1 MRRSSSSVLG
11 FVWKA
16 CVLAAVVVFV
26 AGCTSA
32 PSGAA
37 AGKDVPLEVRVR
49 ALLDEWQAAVRT
61 QDIDRYMRLHWG
73 DTVKLIGQPNGVV
86 EILEGAEEI
95 RAEMQTVFAE
105 HGEFLSGHE
114 YPPAEYSFDGATG
127 MAQLKFGLENPSLIE
142 ALRFDE
148 REGELKI
155 AEHWVFFRFFPEPEA
170 SEFTGWADDRGNGN
184 GRLEPD
190 EQERLFIATHQVIFE
205 PGPVD
210 TPLDDYFDWNG
221 NGRVDQ
227 HEADIAA
234 TELLRNRMR
243 RIELWNVEFAAQRV
257 PPAGQEYVSIHDA
270 NWLTRAVLDSD
281 SAIPVGPTKMLD
293 DEAELA
299 ALIDMNRDRMISQIE
314 VEIFRDLVMRVAA
327 VNPAPITYNGW
338 MPAFTDDIRRWA
350 DTDYNDELTVDEY
363 QNAGFELFIAAV
375 FPDPTF
381 TPLHRFFDRN
391 RDSFLLELEQEW
403 ARDFMFGFLFP
414 TAVEMGVEVYDWEQ
428 DAMVEYNFDFDGDP
442 QITQAEQQS
451 VRGFITDFPR
461 QFWQENDPDGTPHRW
476 VDYNDDGEIERWEGD
491 IFRDK
496 LFQALLKTW
505 LQLPYE
511 EANSLV
517 VRSALDEAADSNG
530 DGMLSL
536 AERELMIDGLMQPHG
551 AGSEFDR
558 QIDFDGNGELTMD
571 EINRAQDTGAIPVG
585 EESAERRLASLDFGG
600 GADSGA
606 AGAADTEEREAAG
619 EGESEAGAAGGR
631 DMRVARSSRSSTP
644 SRVKAVSSWGSS
656 LAVLGVRDM
665 TEKMQTAQT
674 DLLVSF
680 LENAF
685 VNYGNVTVV
694 DRQNLEKIME
704 EYKYQTS
711 ALVDEETAVEIGK
724 LSGADAI
731 AIGNLSKLGDT
742 FYLHLKIINV
752 ESGAIIGSSISQG
765 LTEGDFLGMCDGAV
779 EPLF

>member
-1 MRRSSSSVLG
+1 MRRSGSSVLG
-11 FVWKA
+11 LVWKA
-16 CVLAAVVVFV
+16 CVLAVVVVFV
-26 AGCTSA
+26 AGCASA

-37 AGKDVPLEVRVR
+37 AGKDASLEERVR

-61 QDIDRYMRLHWG
+61 QDIDRYMRLHWD

-86 EILEGAEEI
+86 EFIEGAGNI
-95 RAEMQTVFAE
+95 RAEMQAVFAE
-105 HGEFLSGHE
+105 HGEFLSEHE
-114 YPPAEYSFDGATG
+114 YPPAEYSFDGPTG

-148 REGELKI
+148 RDGELKI

-190 EQERLFIATHQVIFE
+190 EQERLFIATHQVMFA

-210 TPLDDYFDWNG
+210 SPLDDFFDWNE
-221 NGRVDQ
+221 NGRLD
-227 HEADIAA
+227 EYESEIAA
-234 TELLRNRMR
+234 NEILRNRMR
-243 RIELWNVEFAAQRV
+243 RIDLWNAEFAAQRV
-257 PPAGQEYVSIHDA
+257 PPAGNEYVSIHDA
-270 NWLTRAVLDSD
+270 NWLTRAVLDPEIV
-281 SAIPVGPTKMLD
+281 IPVGPTGMLD

-299 ALIDMNRDRMISQIE
+299 ALIDMNRDSMISQIE
-314 VEIFRDLVMRVAA
+314 VEIYRDLVMRVAA

-363 QNAGFELFIAAV
+363 QNAGFELFIVAV
-375 FPDPTF
+375 FDDPAWS
-381 TPLHRFFDRN
+381 PLHRFFDRN
-391 RDSFLLELEQEW
+391 RDGFLVELEREW
-403 ARDFMFGFLFP
+403 ARDFLFDFLFP
-414 TAVEMGVEVYDWEQ
+414 TAIEMGVEVYDWEQ
-428 DAMVEYNFDFDGDP
+428 DAMVEFSFDFDGVP

-451 VRGFITDFPR
+451 VRGFISDFAR
-461 QFWQENDPDGTPHRW
+461 QFWQENNPDGTPHRW
-476 VDYNDDGEIERWEGD
+476 VDYNDDGEIEMWEGD

-530 DGMLSL
+530 DGMLSP
-536 AERELMIDGLMQPHG
+536 AERELMSDGLMQPHG
-551 AGSEFDR
+551 VGSEFDR

-571 EINRAQDTGAIPVG
+571 EIYRAQDTGVIPVG
-585 EESAERRLASLDFGG
+585 EESAERRVASLDFGD
-600 GADSGA
+600 GADTGA
-606 AGAADTEEREAAG
+606 AGAADAVEREA
-619 EGESEAGAAGGR
+619 EAGGAGGR
-631 DMRVARSSRSSTP
+631 DTRVVHRSRSSTP
-644 SRVKAVSSWGSS
+644 ARVKAVSSWGSS

-685 VNYGNVTVV
+685 VNFGNVTVV

-711 ALVDEETAVEIGK
+711 ALVNEETAVEIGK

-765 LTEGDFLGMCDGAV
+765 LTENDFLGMCNGAV

>member
-1 MRRSSSSVLG
+1 M
-11 FVWKA
+11 
-16 CVLAAVVVFV
+16 
-26 AGCTSA
+26 
-32 PSGAA
+32 
-37 AGKDVPLEVRVR
+37 EERVR

-95 RAEMQTVFAE
+95 REEIQTVFAE

-114 YPPAEYSFDGATG
+114 YPPAEYSFDGPTG
-127 MAQLKFGLENPSLIE
+127 MAQLKFGLENPSLLE
-142 ALRFDE
+142 ALRFKE
-148 REGELKI
+148 RDGELKI
-155 AEHWVFFRFFPEPEA
+155 AEHWVFFRFFPEVEA
-170 SEFTGWADDRGNGN
+170 SESTGWADDQGNGN
-184 GRLEPD
+184 GRLESD
-190 EQERLFIATHQVIFE
+190 EQERLFLATHRVMFE

-210 TPLDDYFDWNG
+210 TPLDDFFDWNE
-221 NGRVDQ
+221 NGRLDEY
-227 HEADIAA
+227 EAELAA
-234 TELLRNRMR
+234 TELVRNRLR
-243 RIELWNVEFAAQRV
+243 RIDLWNAEFAAQRV

-270 NWLTRAVLDSD
+270 NWLSAAVLD
-281 SAIPVGPTKMLD
+281 AEIVIPVGPVGMLD

-299 ALIDMNRDRMISQIE
+299 ELIDMNRDRMISQIE
-314 VEIFRDLVMRVAA
+314 VDIYRDLIMRVAA

-350 DTDYNDELTVDEY
+350 NADFEGELTDDEY
-363 QNAGFELFIAAV
+363 GDAGYVLFGIAGF
-375 FPDPTF
+375 PDQTMTW
-381 TPLHRFFDRN
+381 TPIHRFFDRN
-391 RDSFLLELEQEW
+391 RDGFLVELEQEW

-414 TAVEMGVEVYDWEQ
+414 AAVEMGVEVYDWEQ
-428 DAMVEYNFDFDGDP
+428 DAMVEFEFDFDGDSRVS
-442 QITQAEQQS
+442 ADEQES
-451 VRGFITDFPR
+451 VRGFITDFDR

-476 VDYNDDGEIERWEGD
+476 VDYNDDGQIEMWEGD

-505 LQLPYE
+505 LQLPFE
-511 EANSLV
+511 EANSLT
-517 VRSALDEAADSNG
+517 VRSALDQAADMNG
-530 DGMLSL
+530 DGMLSVE
-536 AERELMIDGLMQPHG
+536 ERELMIDGLMQPHG
-551 AGSEFDR
+551 VGSEFDR

-571 EINRAQDTGAIPVG
+571 EIYRAQDTGVIPVG
-585 EESAERRLASLDFGG
+585 EESAERRVASLDFGG
-600 GADSGA
+600 GTATGSAGQVELQEDGDSAEKTGDAGPRA
-606 AGAADTEEREAAG
+606 AQVVR
-619 EGESEAGAAGGR
+619 
-631 DMRVARSSRSSTP
+631 RSRASSP
-644 SRVKAVSSWGSS
+644 ARVKAVSSWGSS

-665 TEKMQTAQT
+665 TEKMDQGQTN
-674 DLLVSF
+674 LLVSF

-765 LTEGDFLGMCDGAV
+765 LSENDFLGMCDGAV
-779 EPLF
+779 DPLF

>member
-1 MRRSSSSVLG
+1 MRRSGSSFLG

-16 CVLAAVVVFV
+16 CVLTVVVALV
-26 AGCTSA
+26 AGCASA
-32 PSGAA
+32 PGGVA
-37 AGKDVPLEVRVR
+37 AGKDAPLEEQVWT
-49 ALLDEWQAAVRT
+49 LLEEWQTAVRT
-61 QDIDRYMRLHWG
+61 QDVDRYMRLHW
-73 DTVKLIGQPNGVV
+73 DDAIKLIGQPNGVV
-86 EILEGAEEI
+86 EILDGAGEI
-95 RAEMQTVFAE
+95 REEMQMVFAE
-105 HGEFLSGHE
+105 QGEFLSEHE
-114 YPPAEYSFDGATG
+114 YPPAEYSFDGSTG

-148 REGELKI
+148 RDGELKI

-190 EQERLFIATHQVIFE
+190 EQEHLFIATHQVMFE

-210 TPLDDYFDWNG
+210 TPLDDFFDWNE
-221 NGRVDQ
+221 NRTVDQ
-227 HEADIAA
+227 YEAEIAA
-234 TELLRNRMR
+234 NEILRNRMR
-243 RIELWNVEFAAQRV
+243 RVDLWDAEFAFQRV

-270 NWLTRAVLDSD
+270 NWLTRAVLDSE
-281 SAIPVGPTKMLD
+281 SAIPVGPTGMLE

-299 ALIDMNRDRMISQIE
+299 ELIDMNRDSMISQIE
-314 VEIFRDLVMRVAA
+314 VDIFRDLIMRVAA

-338 MPAFTDDIRRWA
+338 MPAFTGDIRRWA
-350 DTDYNDELTVDEY
+350 DTDFNDELTDDEY
-363 QNAGFELFIAAV
+363 RNAGFELFIVTV
-375 FPDPTF
+375 FQDPIF

-391 RDSFLLELEQEW
+391 RDSFLVELEQEW
-403 ARDFMFGFLFP
+403 ARDFIFGFLFP
-414 TAVEMGVEVYDWEQ
+414 AAVEMGVEVYDWKQ
-428 DAMVEYNFDFDGDP
+428 DAIVEYSFDFDGDP

-451 VRGFITDFPR
+451 VRGFITDFAR
-461 QFWQENDPDGTPHRW
+461 QFWQENDPNGTPHRW
-476 VDYNDDGEIERWEGD
+476 VDYNDDGEIEMWEGD

-496 LFQALLKTW
+496 LYQALLKTW
-505 LQLPYE
+505 LQLPFE
-511 EANSLV
+511 EANSLT

-530 DGMLSL
+530 DGMLSR
-536 AERELMIDGLMQPHG
+536 AEREWMIDGLMQPHEV
-551 AGSEFDR
+551 SSDFDR

-571 EINRAQDTGAIPVG
+571 EIYRAQDTGVIPVG
-585 EESAERRLASLDFGG
+585 EASAERRVASLDFGG
-600 GADSGA
+600 GEALAA
-606 AGAADTEEREAAG
+606 AGGQG
-619 EGESEAGAAGGR
+619 EGEPISATTGAKDSETGSVVVR
-631 DMRVARSSRSSTP
+631 RSRASTP
-644 SRVKAVSSWGSS
+644 ARVKAVSSWGSS

-665 TEKMQTAQT
+665 TEKMGLGQTN
-674 DLLVSF
+674 LLVSF

-765 LTEGDFLGMCDGAV
+765 LSENDFLGMCDGAV